1 MELYFL
7 MLLAGICSGILTLL
21 FGFGGGFIIVPL
33 VYSTIRFSTSI
44 DSMAYA
50 LAFKSAVATSLL
62 LMIVNAGMASYQQ
75 HKKGNIPQG
84 YIFPLAYWIALGAIS
99 GTVLALYSH
108 ADLLKWCFAIYLLIT
123 IAECIYRKAQQRH
136 HSAATAQVRALTGA
150 EKTVGGLLIGNIA
163 AALGVGGSVMTVPLF
178 RRCGLDMRGAVALA
192 NPLSLP
198 VALAGCFSYV
208 VVYLFNPIDLGT
220 HFIGLFYLPAMLC
233 LVMGGFIG
241 MRCAMPWVGRLSN
254 RWHEWGYIS
263 LLSVVFLVI
272 IFN

>member
-75 HKKGNIPQG
+75 HQKGNIPQG

-163 AALGVGGSVMTVPLF
+163 AALGVG
-178 RRCGLDMRGAVALA
+178 AV
-192 NPLSLP
+192 
-198 VALAGCFSYV
+198 
-208 VVYLFNPIDLGT
+208 
-220 HFIGLFYLPAMLC
+220 
-233 LVMGGFIG
+233 
-241 MRCAMPWVGRLSN
+241 
-254 RWHEWGYIS
+254 
-263 LLSVVFLVI
+263 
-272 IFN
+272 